1 MMFYFHPLIHHILN
15 GQIIEKPLDVILEI
29 AMLYFWIEVSYE
41 CSTRCGDQC
50 GIFLAGCNRV
60 GVAYSIGMTSGPNF
74 EFTMGSSLS
83 RRNFV
88 SEVYDKIVADFSAK
102 MNINNIGALSGS
114 TAQENL
120 KTLNFCIYFRSL
132 DQKQH
137 FLIET

>member
-1 MMFYFHPLIHHILN
+1 M
-15 GQIIEKPLDVILEI
+15 DVILEI

-41 CSTRCGDQC
+41 CSTWCGDKC

-132 DQKQH
+132 DQN
-137 FLIET
+137 

>member
-1 MMFYFHPLIHHILN
+1 M
-15 GQIIEKPLDVILEI
+15 
-29 AMLYFWIEVSYE
+29 
-41 CSTRCGDQC
+41 
-50 GIFLAGCNRV
+50 FLAGCNRI

-120 KTLNFCIYFRSL
+120 KTLNFCIYFRSF
-132 DQKQH
+132 DQN
-137 FLIET
+137 

>member
-1 MMFYFHPLIHHILN
+1 
-15 GQIIEKPLDVILEI
+15 
-29 AMLYFWIEVSYE
+29 
-41 CSTRCGDQC
+41 
-50 GIFLAGCNRV
+50 
-60 GVAYSIGMTSGPNF
+60 
-74 EFTMGSSLS
+74 MGSSLS

-132 DQKQH
+132 DQN
-137 FLIET
+137 

>member
-1 MMFYFHPLIHHILN
+1 M
-15 GQIIEKPLDVILEI
+15 EI
-29 AMLYFWIEVSYE
+29 VTLYFWIEVSSE
-41 CSTRCGDQC
+41 CSTWCSTWCSNQS

-114 TAQENL
+114 TAQEYL
-120 KTLNFCIYFRSL
+120 KTFIFRAKFS
-132 DQKQH
+132 
-137 FLIET
+137 T

>member
-1 MMFYFHPLIHHILN
+1 
-15 GQIIEKPLDVILEI
+15 
-29 AMLYFWIEVSYE
+29 MLYFWIEVSYE
-41 CSTRCGDQC
+41 CSTWCGDKC

-114 TAQENL
+114 TAQEYL
-120 KTLNFCIYFRSL
+120 KILNFRVQFSRCGRKIR
-132 DQKQH
+132 H
-137 FLIET
+137 FIFNSKSQNWEIFKEETF